1 VVTWKRKEK
10 KGTIPTGA
18 GTSYIVPR
26 QRKLQDPHA
35 ELAYG
40 VPKFVSSGSVSTNAE
55 TCWEPEGQ

>member
-1 VVTWKRKEK
+1 MAAEGREGHGSDRSRDELYRAQTRK
-10 KGTIPTGA
+10 P
-18 GTSYIVPR
+18 
-26 QRKLQDPHA
+26 QDPHA